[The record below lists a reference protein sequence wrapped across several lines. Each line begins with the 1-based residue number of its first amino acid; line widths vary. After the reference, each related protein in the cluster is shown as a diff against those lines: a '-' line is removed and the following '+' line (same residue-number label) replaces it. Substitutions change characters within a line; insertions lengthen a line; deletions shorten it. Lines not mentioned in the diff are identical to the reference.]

1 MMEKEGDK
9 TRILLADDHHVVRQ
23 GIRGLLEREA
33 DFKVVGEAENGQEA
47 LRLAYELRPDIIIL
61 EARMPKLDTVEIIK
75 RIKSEYPVTVLI
87 LTYFNDDDH
96 IIDLLVAGA
105 DGYLLMTARIEELV
119 RAIRVV
125 QNGEFI
131 CDPLVQRKLLK
142 HAATPRPVALDFGEH
157 LTIRETEILKLAAR
171 GLGNRDI
178 ATYLGLSERTVKG
191 HLVNVFGKM
200 QVGSRTE
207 AVLEALKRGWASLED
222 DKD

>member
-1 MMEKEGDK
+1 MAEKRGDK

-33 DFKVVGEAENGQEA
+33 DFEVIGETDNGLDA
-47 LRLAYELRPDIIIL
+47 LRLACEFRPDILIL
-61 EARMPKLDTVEIIK
+61 EARMPKLETAEVIK
-75 RIKSEYPVTVLI
+75 RLKAEYPVAVLI
-87 LTYFNDDDH
+87 LTYYNDDDK
-96 IIDLLVAGA
+96 IIELLIAGA
-105 DGYLLMTARIEELV
+105 DGYLLMTAHIEELV

-131 CDPLVQRKLLK
+131 CDPLVQRRLLK

-157 LTIRETEILKLAAR
+157 LTIRETEILKLASK

-178 ATYLGLSERTVKG
+178 AVYLGLTERTVKG
-191 HLVNVFGKM
+191 HLVNIFGKM

-207 AVLEALKRGWASLED
+207 AVLEALKRGWASLD
-222 DKD
+222 D

>member
-1 MMEKEGDK
+1 MTEKDRDK

-33 DFKVVGEAENGQEA
+33 DFEVVGEADNGLDA
-47 LRLAYELRPDIIIL
+47 VRLAHELRPDIVIL
-61 EARMPKLDTVEIIK
+61 EARMPKLDTVEVIK
-75 RIKSEYPVTVLI
+75 RIKSEYPVAVLI
-87 LTYFNDDDH
+87 LTYYNDDQ
-96 IIDLLVAGA
+96 IIELLIAGA

-119 RAIRVV
+119 RAIHVI

-131 CDPLVQRKLLK
+131 CDPLVQKRLLK
-142 HAATPRPVALDFGEH
+142 YAASPRPVALNFGEH
-157 LTIRETEILKLAAR
+157 LTIREAEILKLAAK

-178 ATYLGLSERTVKG
+178 AAYLGLTERTVKG
-191 HLVNVFGKM
+191 HLVNIFGKM

-222 DKD
+222 G

>member
-1 MMEKEGDK
+1 MPEKNEERA
-9 TRILLADDHHVVRQ
+9 RILLADDHHIVRQ
-23 GIRGLLEREA
+23 GIRRLLENEA
-33 DFKVVGEAENGQEA
+33 DFEVVGEADNGQEA
-47 LRLAYELRPDIIIL
+47 LSLAHELRPDVIIM
-61 EARMPKLDTVEIIK
+61 EARMPKLDTVDVIRRVK
-75 RIKSEYPVTVLI
+75 AEYPVVILI
-87 LTYFNDDDH
+87 LTYYNNDDQ
-96 IIDLLVAGA
+96 IMELLVAGA
-105 DGYLLMTARIEELV
+105 DGYLLMTASIEELV

-142 HAATPRPVALDFGEH
+142 HAATPRPVALDYGEH

-178 ATYLGLSERTVKG
+178 AGYLGLTERTVKG
-191 HLVNVFGKM
+191 QLVNIFGKM

-222 DKD
+222 D

>member
-47 LRLAYELRPDIIIL
+47 LKLAHELRPDIIIL
-61 EARMPKLDTVEIIK
+61 ESRIPKLDTVEVIK
-75 RIKSEYPVTVLI
+75 RIKSEYPVAVLI
-87 LTYFNDDDH
+87 LTYYNDDQ
-96 IIDLLVAGA
+96 IIELLIAGA

-119 RAIRVV
+119 RAIRVI

-131 CDPLVQRKLLK
+131 CDPLVQKRLLK
-142 HAATPRPVALDFGEH
+142 YAASPRPVALDFGEH
-157 LTIRETEILKLAAR
+157 LTIREAEILKLAAK

-178 ATYLGLSERTVKG
+178 AAYLGLTERTVKG

>member
-1 MMEKEGDK
+1 MAEKNGDK

-33 DFKVVGEAENGQEA
+33 DFEVIGEADNGLDT
-47 LRLAYELRPDIIIL
+47 LRLAHKSKPDVIIL
-61 EARMPKLDTVEIIK
+61 EARMPKLDTVEVIK
-75 RIKSEYPVTVLI
+75 RVKAEYPVSVLI

-96 IIDLLVAGA
+96 IIELLIAGA
-105 DGYLLMTARIEELV
+105 DGYLLTTTRFEELV

-131 CDPLVQRKLLK
+131 CDPLVQRRLLK
-142 HAATPRPVALDFGEH
+142 HAATPRPVALAYGEH
-157 LTIRETEILKLAAR
+157 LTIRETEILKLAAK

-178 ATYLGLSERTVKG
+178 AAYLGLTERTVKG
-191 HLVNVFGKM
+191 HLVNIFGKM

-222 DKD
+222 A

>member
-1 MMEKEGDK
+1 MTEKEGDK

-33 DFKVVGEAENGQEA
+33 DFEVIGEADNGLDA
-47 LRLAYELRPDIIIL
+47 VRLAHELRPDIIIL
-61 EARMPKLDTVEIIK
+61 EARIPKLDTVEVIK
-75 RIKSEYPVTVLI
+75 RIKSEYPVAVLI
-87 LTYFNDDDH
+87 LTYYNDDQ
-96 IIDLLVAGA
+96 IIELLIAGA

-119 RAIRVV
+119 RAIRVI

-131 CDPLVQRKLLK
+131 CDPLVQKRLLK
-142 HAATPRPVALDFGEH
+142 YAASPRPVALDFGEH
-157 LTIRETEILKLAAR
+157 LTIRETEILKLAAK

-178 ATYLGLSERTVKG
+178 AAYLGLTERTVKG

>member
-1 MMEKEGDK
+1 MTEKEGDK

-33 DFKVVGEAENGQEA
+33 DFEVIGEADNGLDA
-47 LRLAYELRPDIIIL
+47 VRLAHELRPDIIIL
-61 EARMPKLDTVEIIK
+61 EARIPKLDTVEVIK
-75 RIKSEYPVTVLI
+75 RIKSEYPVAVLI
-87 LTYFNDDDH
+87 LTYYNDDQ
-96 IIDLLVAGA
+96 IIELLIAGA
-105 DGYLLMTARIEELV
+105 DGYLLTTARIEELV

-131 CDPLVQRKLLK
+131 CDPLVQKRLLK
-142 HAATPRPVALDFGEH
+142 YAASPRPVALDFGEH
-157 LTIRETEILKLAAR
+157 LTIRETEILKLAAK

-178 ATYLGLSERTVKG
+178 AAYLGLTERTVKG
-191 HLVNVFGKM
+191 HLVNIFGKM

-222 DKD
+222 G

>member
-1 MMEKEGDK
+1 MTEKDRDK

-33 DFKVVGEAENGQEA
+33 DFEVVGEADNGLDA
-47 LRLAYELRPDIIIL
+47 VRLAHELRPDIVIL
-61 EARMPKLDTVEIIK
+61 EARMPKLDTVEVIK
-75 RIKSEYPVTVLI
+75 RIKSEYPVAVLI
-87 LTYFNDDDH
+87 LTYYNDDQ
-96 IIDLLVAGA
+96 IIELLIAGA

-119 RAIRVV
+119 RAIHVI

-131 CDPLVQRKLLK
+131 CDPLVQKRLLK
-142 HAATPRPVALDFGEH
+142 YAASPRPVALDFGEH
-157 LTIRETEILKLAAR
+157 LTIRESEILKLAAK

-178 ATYLGLSERTVKG
+178 AAYLGLTERTVKG

-207 AVLEALKRGWASLED
+207 AVLEALKRGWANLED
-222 DKD
+222 S